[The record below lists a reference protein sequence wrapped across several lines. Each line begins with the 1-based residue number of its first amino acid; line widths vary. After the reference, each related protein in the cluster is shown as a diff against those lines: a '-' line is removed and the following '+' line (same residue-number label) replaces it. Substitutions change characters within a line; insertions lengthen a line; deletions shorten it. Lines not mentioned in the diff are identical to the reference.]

1 MTETMIQEKHE
12 LTMNPKWLVA
22 FDVLGRRESPLE
34 EFAPFGAQ
42 HIFREF
48 ALKALRAGGNNSEEE
63 IAAAYEEAESAGL
76 EELAKRFR
84 DMTTAERESIRSS
97 FGTFFYGENMS
108 KFDAWLDEQCFGGP
122 DEALPCPPESN
133 SARSIKL
140 TMSPAWLVTL
150 DVLAR
155 REKAPASWPPGKPCG
170 AEEQATFAKQQPCFH
185 KIVLETLRETLPDED
200 ISALYDNAERLS
212 LDELRARF
220 KELTAGREPG
230 VRKQHEEEARKIA
243 RAHAF
248 YNLLGY
254 SCFEFEGGG
263 RHPDDPFEDVR
274 ESIRGLLDTLCP

>member
-1 MTETMIQEKHE
+1 METTIQERHK
-12 LTMNPKWLVA
+12 LTMNPNWLVA

-34 EFAPFGAQ
+34 EFAPFDAQ
-42 HIFREF
+42 QSFREF
-48 ALKALRAGGNNSEEE
+48 ALKALRAGGNISEEE
-63 IAAAYEEAESAGL
+63 IAAAYQEAESAGL
-76 EELAKRFR
+76 EELAEGFR
-84 DMTTAERESIRSS
+84 DMTAAERESIRSS

-108 KFDAWLDEQCFGGP
+108 QFDAWLDKQCSGRP
-122 DEALPCPPESN
+122 DEPLPCPPEPN
-133 SARSIKL
+133 STRFFEITLPS
-140 TMSPAWLVTL
+140 AWLVTL

-155 REKAPASWPPGKPCG
+155 REQAPASWPPGKPCG
-170 AEEQATFAKQQPCFH
+170 PEEQATFAKQQPCFH

-230 VRKQHEEEARKIA
+230 VRKRHEEEARKIA

-254 SCFEFEGGG
+254 SCYEFEGGG